1 MFFGSVAFAQSAFS
15 SVGLTDPVI
24 NAVSLPLTTALGT
37 VTAQLVTPVD
47 VTTAG
52 QLGLSVGSVELLNV
66 AEATGVAA
74 SLSLG
79 TVDAVAIYNV
89 TGLSQAMSIGSL
101 TVTGTAVISPTGI
114 DGTLSVGSPN
124 SIIWDNVDTGTGQ
137 TWTEV
142 EVAA

>member
-24 NAVSLPLTTALGT
+24 NAVSLPLTTTLGT

-124 SIIWDNVDTGTGQ
+124 SIIWNNVDTGTSQ

>member
-52 QLGLSVGSVELLNV
+52 ELGLSVGSVELLNV

-79 TVDAVAIYNV
+79 SVDAVAIYNV

-101 TVTGTAVISPTGI
+101 TVTGTAVIQPTGI
-114 DGTLSVGSPN
+114 DATLSVGSPN
-124 SIIWDNVDTGTGQ
+124 SIIWNNVDTGTSQ

>member
-1 MFFGSVAFAQSAFS
+1 MFFGTVAFGQSAFS
-15 SVGLTDPVI
+15 SVGVGDPVI
-24 NAVSLPLTTALGT
+24 TATSLPLTTALGT
-37 VTAQLVTPVD
+37 ATAQLVTPVD

-52 QLGLSVGSVELLNV
+52 QLGLSVGTVELLNV

-74 SLSLG
+74 SMSLG
-79 TVDAVAIYNV
+79 TVDAVAVYAV

-101 TVTGTAVISPTGI
+101 TITGTAVISPTGI

-124 SIIWDNVDTGTGQ
+124 SIIWNDVSKGTSQ

>member
-24 NAVSLPLTTALGT
+24 NASSLPLTTALGT

-52 QLGLSVGSVELLNV
+52 QLGLSVGNVELLNV
-66 AEATGVAA
+66 AEATGIAA

-79 TVDAVAIYNV
+79 TVDAVAVYDV

-124 SIIWDNVDTGTGQ
+124 SIIWNNVDTGTGQ

>member
-52 QLGLSVGSVELLNV
+52 QLGLSVGNVELLNV
-66 AEATGVAA
+66 AEATGIAA

-124 SIIWDNVDTGTGQ
+124 SIIWNNVDTGTSQ

>member
-24 NAVSLPLTTALGT
+24 NATSLPLTTALGT
-37 VTAQLVTPVD
+37 VSAQLVTPVD

-52 QLGLSVGSVELLNV
+52 QLG
-66 AEATGVAA
+66 
-74 SLSLG
+74 
-79 TVDAVAIYNV
+79 TVDAVAVYNV

-101 TVTGTAVISPTGI
+101 TVTGTAVIQPTGI
-114 DGTLSVGSPN
+114 DATLSVGSPN
-124 SIIWDNVDTGTGQ
+124 SIIWNNVDTGTSQ

>member
-24 NAVSLPLTTALGT
+24 NASSLPLTTALGT

-52 QLGLSVGSVELLNV
+52 QLGLSVGNVELLNV
-66 AEATGVAA
+66 AEATGIAA

-79 TVDAVAIYNV
+79 TVDAVAVYDV

-124 SIIWDNVDTGTGQ
+124 SIIWNNVDTGAGQ